1 MELWPESNP
10 LGLIDPPPHTH
21 THTLPP
27 RLPLNYTL
35 PFSGPTL
42 LPLLMRGEQWYERP
56 SQI

>member
-10 LGLIDPPPHTH
+10 LGLIDPPPH